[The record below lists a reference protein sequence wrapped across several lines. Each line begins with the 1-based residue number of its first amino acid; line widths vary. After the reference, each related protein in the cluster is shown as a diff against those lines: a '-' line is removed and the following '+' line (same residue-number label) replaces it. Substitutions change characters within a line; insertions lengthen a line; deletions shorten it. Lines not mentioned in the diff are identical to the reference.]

1 MSTGI
6 NSFYTTSSCE
16 NSCNSLDNCP
26 ANVVPDFSIK
36 RFDTNPSLRVQL
48 SDCDGV
54 MDVSDPNLVVE
65 INMWTKSKLKKNIT
79 STDTTIQFADN
90 VAFNQ
95 ILVGDIIYV
104 DHPRSPEYMQISSID
119 EDLKIITVLR
129 AVNSTNAISW
139 KKGTVFYIYRII
151 SGIGSIETIY
161 QDLIS
166 ITGSVEK
173 NQLIESNLV
182 YDWSKND
189 TLTSGCYW
197 LEFKLM
203 KVIPQNSIIF
213 SNFDSIVQYNVGS
226 EPVLISPELLLI
238 DSNFDYKSSTFYL
251 ESKSSSYDYFIIK
264 EDDNIQIEL
273 ESDNAGLI
281 TIVPTIYE
289 NDTVSII
296 PLLDEGISTISV
308 PIYEIDGISTIPS
321 IQPGMEIKTFGRI
334 KYKGENVGHFVAG
347 DSSQSLVITF
357 NDNVDQLS
365 AQYVLNRLA
374 IVNLSSSPQLWTRTL
389 TYKLKNSSNVFS
401 DSINFYVGFNSIPS
415 IQNLEGIEWIRRFP
429 SCGEGFLIKVVNSIT
444 KEV

>member
-6 NSFYTTSSCE
+6 NNFYTTSSCE
-16 NSCNSLDNCP
+16 SSCNSLDNCP
-26 ANVVPDFSIK
+26 ANVVPDFTIK

-119 EDLKIITVLR
+119 EELKIITVLR
-129 AVNSTNAISW
+129 SVNSTSSVSW

-151 SGIGSIETIY
+151 SGIGSIETIH

-203 KVIPQNSIIF
+203 KVIPQNSTIF
-213 SNFDSIVQYNVGS
+213 SNFDSVIQYNVGS
-226 EPVLISPELLLI
+226 EPVLISPQLLLI
-238 DSNFDYKSSTFYL
+238 DSNFNYKSSTFYL

-264 EDDNIQIEL
+264 EDDNLKIEL
-273 ESDNAGLI
+273 EPDNAGLI

-289 NDTVSII
+289 NDVVSII

-308 PIYEIDGISTIPS
+308 SIYETNDVSIIPA

-334 KYKGENVGHFVAG
+334 KYKGEDIGYFVAG
-347 DSSQSLVITF
+347 DSSQSLTITF

-389 TYKLKNSSNVFS
+389 TYKLKNSLNIFS
-401 DSINFYVGFNSIPS
+401 DSVNFYVGFNSIPS
-415 IQNLEGIEWIRRFP
+415 VQNLEGVEWVRRFP

>member
-1 MSTGI
+1 MSLGI
-6 NSFYTTSSCE
+6 NNFYTTSNCDNNCGS
-16 NSCNSLDNCP
+16 SDNCP
-26 ANVVPDFSIK
+26 ANVIPDFSIK

-65 INMWTKSKLKKNIT
+65 INMWTKSKLKKNII
-79 STDTTIQFADN
+79 STDTTITFADN

-95 ILVGDIIYV
+95 ILIGDIIYI
-104 DHPRSPEYMQISSID
+104 DHPRNPEYMQISSID
-119 EDLKIITVLR
+119 EDLKIISVLR
-129 AVNSTNAISW
+129 SVNSTISSSW
-139 KKGTVFYIYRII
+139 KKGTILYIYRII
-151 SGIGSIETIY
+151 SGIGSIETVH

-173 NQLIESNLV
+173 NQLVESNLV

-203 KVIPQNSIIF
+203 KIIPQNSAIF
-213 SNFDSIVQYNVGS
+213 SNFDSVIQYNVGS
-226 EPVLISPELLLI
+226 EPTLISPDIILI
-238 DSNFDYKSSTFYL
+238 DSNFNYKSSTFYL
-251 ESKSSSYDYFIIK
+251 ESKSSAYDYFIIK
-264 EDDNIQIEL
+264 EDENIKIEL

-281 TIVPTIYE
+281 TIVPIVYE
-289 NDTVSII
+289 NETVSII

-308 PIYEIDGISTIPS
+308 SVYENEGISIIPS
-321 IQPGMEIKTFGRI
+321 IQPNMEIKTFGRI
-334 KYKGENVGHFVAG
+334 KYKGQDIGYFVAG
-347 DSSQSLVITF
+347 DSSQPLTISF
-357 NDNVDQLS
+357 NDFADQFS
-365 AQYVLNRLA
+365 VQYVLSRLA

-389 TYKLKNSSNVFS
+389 TYKLKNNLNIFS

-415 IQNLEGIEWIRRFP
+415 VQNLEGIEWIRRFP